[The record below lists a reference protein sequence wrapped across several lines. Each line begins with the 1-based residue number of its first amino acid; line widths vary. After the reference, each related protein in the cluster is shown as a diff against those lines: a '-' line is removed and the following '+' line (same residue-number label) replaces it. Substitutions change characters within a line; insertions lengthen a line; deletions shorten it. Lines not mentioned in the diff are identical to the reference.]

1 MSMSFRR
8 VLLVSCV
15 LLVAVLA
22 AAYHVL
28 FVDDPLPSASKRSID
43 WMRVRTLAGPVNEGP
58 RAIRTDVVARGRFY
72 GWMICAGCGWDEVPM
87 EFRAYQLVYADG
99 RSIVVDAVHDA
110 ERHAAM
116 PMMGEYDAQAFTR
129 QTEAI
134 RRADRILLTH
144 EHWDH
149 ASGLRAVIGEAAV
162 RERLWIPQAQR
173 GSAAMREAGLSAAEL
188 ADLPATGEV
197 AMQAVAPGVV
207 VIPMPGHTPGSQVV
221 YVRRAD
227 GNEYLFLGDIV
238 WNARNLRERRGKSR
252 MISWVAGEA
261 PDALLDQIAFF
272 ADLAAGSGRAPSSW
286 RFVVAH
292 DPEQNARLVAGGF
305 LEAGLGVGS
314 QSPLL
319 PGEL

>member
-1 MSMSFRR
+1 MSFRR
-8 VLLVSCV
+8 VLLVSSFV
-15 LLVAVLA
+15 LVAGLA

-28 FVDDPLPSASKRSID
+28 FVDDPLPSASKLSID

-58 RAIRTDVVARGRFY
+58 RAIRTDVVARGSFH
-72 GWMICAGCGWDEVPM
+72 GWMICAGCGWDAVPM
-87 EFRAYQLVYADG
+87 EFRTYQLVYVDG
-99 RSIVVDAVHDA
+99 RTVVLDAVHDA
-110 ERHAAM
+110 ERHATM
-116 PMMGEYDAQAFTR
+116 PMMRDYDAQAFTR

-134 RRADRILLTH
+134 RRADRVVLTH

-149 ASGLRAVIGEAAV
+149 ASGLRAVIENAAV

-173 GSAAMREAGLSAAEL
+173 DSAAMREAGLSAEEL

-197 AMQAVAPGVV
+197 AMQAIAPGVV

-221 YVRRAD
+221 YVRRVD

-261 PDALLDQIAFF
+261 PDALLDQIAYF

-286 RFVVAH
+286 RIVVAH

-305 LEAGLGVGS
+305 LEEGLAIGVPT
-314 QSPLL
+314 PLL

>member
-1 MSMSFRR
+1 MSIRR
-8 VLLVSCV
+8 VLLAACV
-15 LLVAVLA
+15 ALVVALA

-28 FVDDPLPSASKRSID
+28 LVDDPLPATSGLTID
-43 WMRVRTLAGPVNEGP
+43 WTRVRTLAGPVNEGP
-58 RAIRTDVVARGRFY
+58 RAIRTDVVARGSFY
-72 GWMICAGCGWDEVPM
+72 GWMICAGCGWGEVPM
-87 EFRAYQLVYADG
+87 EFRTYQLVYADG
-99 RSIVVDAVHDA
+99 RTAVIDAVHDA

-116 PMMGEYDAQAFTR
+116 PLMRGYDAQAFTR

-134 RRADRILLTH
+134 RRADRVLLTH

-149 ASGLRAVIGEAAV
+149 SSGLRAVIGEAAV

-173 GSAAMREAGLSAAEL
+173 DSSAMREAGLTAAEL

-197 AMQAVAPGVV
+197 AMQAVLPGVV

-227 GNEYLFLGDIV
+227 GIEYLFLGDIV

-261 PDALLDQIAFF
+261 PGALLDQIAYF
-272 ADLAAGSGRAPSSW
+272 ADLAAGNGRTRSSW

-292 DPEQNARLVAGGF
+292 DPEENARLVAGGF

-314 QSPLL
+314 SAPLL